1 MRAADNWDENI
12 QEFDMI
18 AGDRRR
24 DKRYMLELDLRWKL
38 IRRRRLLESGEG
50 RTMDVSSGGILF
62 DAGRPL
68 PAGLNVELSVTWP
81 VMLHN
86 VAPLQLFVYG
96 KIIRSDGRRTA
107 VRMVQH
113 EFRTAGATMERRL
126 ALATGSRPSLPLLSC
141 VGGAPGLTKSNSDTV
156 LLKG

>member
-1 MRAADNWDENI
+1 MRAADDWDETI
-12 QEFDMI
+12 QEFDTI

-24 DKRYMLELDLRWKL
+24 DRRYGLELDLRWKL

-50 RTMDVSSGGILF
+50 RTVDLSSGGILF

-86 VAPLQLFVYG
+86 VAPLQLYVYG

-113 EFRTAGATMERRL
+113 EFRTAGVAVERRL
-126 ALATGSRPSLPLLSC
+126 ALATGVRPAVPLLSR
-141 VGGAPGLTKSNSDTV
+141 VSGATGLTKLN
-156 LLKG
+156 